1 VREMKIQQGNRKE
14 GRKDVREEGM
24 EEVSIKLY
32 RTSLD
37 TTLLIIYHQQH
48 VSAL

>member
-1 VREMKIQQGNRKE
+1 MGEVKIQQGQRKE
-14 GRKDVREEGM
+14 GRNEGRDEDM
-24 EEVSIKLY
+24 KGVLIKLHNA
-32 RTSLD
+32 SLD